1 MDSSLQL
8 QARNIFHIELLDVLG
23 VLDLPLI
30 KSGLLM
36 TPNKLIFCRL
46 PKYKYPLKMAARSK
60 LVGKTC
66 LFTRNLQLF
75 KWKNQKQYLFFMPS
89 LTNCYHKYLQKNEK
103 KVTQIKRNPKN
114 FNLTTS
120 KLVGLVRLW

>member
-1 MDSSLQL
+1 
-8 QARNIFHIELLDVLG
+8 
-23 VLDLPLI
+23 
-30 KSGLLM
+30 
-36 TPNKLIFCRL
+36 
-46 PKYKYPLKMAARSK
+46 MAARSK